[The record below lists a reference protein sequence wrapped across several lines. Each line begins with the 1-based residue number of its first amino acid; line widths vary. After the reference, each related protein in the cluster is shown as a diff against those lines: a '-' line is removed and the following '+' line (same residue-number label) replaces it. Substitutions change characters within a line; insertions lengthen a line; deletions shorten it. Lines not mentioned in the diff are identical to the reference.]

1 MELVKSTL
9 PTYCEE
15 TEPKCLDKSGHSK
28 RIMIAYI
35 TIFLKQSKSDYIK
48 SSVFLSVTFVDLSKC
63 IVKYFGG
70 RGGLKWIF
78 WL

>member
-63 IVKYFGG
+63 TLI
-70 RGGLKWIF
+70 LIF
-78 WL
+78 LC